1 MNKIVIGTDV
11 SKDRLDYVPIE
22 ASLSW
27 SSVESMAVSSLA
39 NKEDAIEAWLDNYR
53 PDESVFVFEPTGS
66 YSDTLLELLVEKG
79 YEFSLVTPQRAHA
92 FSQTMQLTSKDDAWA
107 ARLLAYMGARLE
119 LPRYQPPSQ
128 EMKERKQVLAALSAL
143 MKQHQMLKNQLHAQE
158 QYRKPQAIITQVFKD
173 QIASIEKGI
182 DQLKKQLK
190 QLDDQA
196 FVALQKLAMTVVG
209 IGPATSS
216 WLLILTQGLENF
228 HTSGQLI
235 KYCGLVGRTHRSGK
249 SVNAK
254 GGITKQAC
262 AKLRA
267 CLFMAARSAIR
278 YNLAC
283 KELYQRLRAKG
294 KPFFKAIVAVMA
306 KLLKQLFGVIKSNTP
321 FDNQY
326 YLKYQKN

>member
-11 SKDRLDYVPIE
+11 SKDRLDYVSI
-22 ASLSW
+22 AAWQGW
-27 SSVESMAVSSLA
+27 SSVEGTAVSSLA
-39 NKEDAIEAWLDNYR
+39 NEEDAIETWLDNYS
-53 PDESVFVFEPTGS
+53 PGESVFVFEPTGS

-158 QYRKPQAIITQVFKD
+158 QYRTPQAIIKQVFKD

-182 DQLKKQLK
+182 EQLKKQLK
-190 QLDDQA
+190 QLDDQT

-235 KYCGLVGRTHRSGK
+235 KYCGLVGRNPSIWKISECQRGHYQTGLC
-249 SVNAK
+249 
-254 GGITKQAC
+254 QA
-262 AKLRA
+262 
-267 CLFMAARSAIR
+267 
-278 YNLAC
+278 
-283 KELYQRLRAKG
+283 
-294 KPFFKAIVAVMA
+294 
-306 KLLKQLFGVIKSNTP
+306 
-321 FDNQY
+321 
-326 YLKYQKN
+326 